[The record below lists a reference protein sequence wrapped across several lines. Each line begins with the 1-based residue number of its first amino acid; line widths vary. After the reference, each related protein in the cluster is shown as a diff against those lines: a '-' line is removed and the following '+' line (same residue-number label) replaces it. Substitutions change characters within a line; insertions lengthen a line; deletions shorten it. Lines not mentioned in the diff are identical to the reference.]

1 LKNAANGDS
10 SQVETGQRAVELA
23 STELTRLLERL
34 ETMRRADASTDDL
47 ARVAGEIRA
56 LTQDLRR
63 MTAEREATA

>member
-1 LKNAANGDS
+1 
-10 SQVETGQRAVELA
+10 
-23 STELTRLLERL
+23 
-34 ETMRRADASTDDL
+34 MRRADASTDDL

>member
-1 LKNAANGDS
+1 
-10 SQVETGQRAVELA
+10 VETGQRAVELA